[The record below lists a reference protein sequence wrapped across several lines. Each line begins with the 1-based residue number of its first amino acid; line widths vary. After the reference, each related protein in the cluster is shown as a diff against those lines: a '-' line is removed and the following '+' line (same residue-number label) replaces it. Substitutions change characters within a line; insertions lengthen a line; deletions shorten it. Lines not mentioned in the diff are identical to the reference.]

1 LHLLTANTG
10 SDQSMVDDG
19 ISSDA
24 EEKRAKNEVIKNDQ
38 NYLMIIQDKKFFFS
52 GFMISK
58 DFPLIN

>member
-1 LHLLTANTG
+1 
-10 SDQSMVDDG
+10 MVDDG